1 MGKYDKYVKPLR
13 LWTEL
18 VRPSF
23 RGKMADFSLLH
34 DEKVQPETPIWVE
47 TFYAY
52 APGSGVGVPG
62 ELPKIVEGREVP
74 GDGGQHSHRDY
85 DELFLFFGSNPHDNT
100 ALGGEVE
107 FWLGDG
113 DNAQKFIA
121 REPTAEW
128 VPRGVAHNP
137 HLFTKVKDPK
147 FPIIEMVIALTP
159 KYTMDPEATTH
170 YPVPPAFSFD
180 KIGQEQPGKGLYTKY
195 VNKMPLSRTIEIQQ
209 LRGRA
214 SVPNLM
220 FDDYVYRAPVW
231 VEIFH
236 VYAGGSGVGV
246 PTRDMSEGMQHSQ
259 SYDELFLFIGTDPHD
274 TLNLGGEVETW
285 LGDEKFTLTKASS
298 VYVPAGVP
306 HNPQYFKRV
315 DRPYLMV
322 VIALVDN
329 WKFFEGMKEKDRTS
343 APAAFRF

>member
-1 MGKYDKYVKPLR
+1 MDMSKG
-13 LWTEL
+13 
-18 VRPSF
+18 
-23 RGKMADFSLLH
+23 M
-34 DEKVQPETPIWVE
+34 
-47 TFYAY
+47 
-52 APGSGVGVPG
+52 
-62 ELPKIVEGREVP
+62 
-74 GDGGQHSHRDY
+74 QHSHRDY

-100 ALGGEVE
+100 ALGGDVE

-113 DNAQKFIA
+113 ENAQKFIA

-159 KYTMDPEATTH
+159 KYTMDPETTTS

-195 VNKMPLSRTIEIQQ
+195 VNKMPLSRTIVIPQ

-246 PTRDMSEGMQHSQ
+246 PTLESSPPLPGRETMDMSKGMQHSQ
-259 SYDELFLFIGTDPHD
+259 NFDELFLFIGTDPHD

-306 HNPQYFKRV
+306 HNPQYYKRV

-322 VIALVDN
+322 DIALVDN
-329 WKFFEGMKEKDRTS
+329 WKFFDGMMDVTS